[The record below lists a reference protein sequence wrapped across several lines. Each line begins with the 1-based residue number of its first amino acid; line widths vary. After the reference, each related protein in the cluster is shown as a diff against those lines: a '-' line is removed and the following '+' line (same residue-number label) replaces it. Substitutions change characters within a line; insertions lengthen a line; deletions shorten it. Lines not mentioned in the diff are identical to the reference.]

1 MWAAKF
7 RGCKLL
13 QGHSNRKFER
23 TSLAIF
29 PKNGSAKTPLCS
41 TSSVTPAMRYCVFD
55 ALILF
60 QGRIGRDQEDD
71 IALLLIV
78 QCYIFQVSVSTVNN
92 SEVDGS
98 GCAECAAPHPKSFS
112 FLQTKS
118 CTKIYCYSKTQ
129 QYVVG
134 CKIVKNPSIVENL
147 DWSISLLRVF
157 NL

>member
-13 QGHSNRKFER
+13 QGHSKFER

-41 TSSVTPAMRYCVFD
+41 TNSVTPAMRYCVFD

-78 QCYIFQVSVSTVNN
+78 QCYILQVSVSTVNN
-92 SEVDGS
+92 SEVDGT
-98 GCAECAAPHPKSFS
+98 GCAECAPKIFLFS
-112 FLQTKS
+112 SNQVLYKN
-118 CTKIYCYSKTQ
+118 SKRI
-129 QYVVG
+129 
-134 CKIVKNPSIVENL
+134 CWDLRIVENL
-147 DWSISLLRVF
+147 VIKYICNCHDIDRFFYYALVAF
-157 NL
+157 V